1 MIDHIADRD
10 TSTNPVVIGFD
21 GSEAA
26 ERALERAAR
35 VAGPDGRVVVVTA
48 RPTIPSSPLT
58 PEPILDAP
66 SPTEQRELLERS
78 RTLLTDHGAQATF
91 VAMEANP
98 AEALLSV
105 ARSEHAALIVVGQT
119 GSGFVTRAL
128 LGSTATNVIRHAPCD
143 VLVVV

>member
-1 MIDHIADRD
+1 
-10 TSTNPVVIGFD
+10 
-21 GSEAA
+21 
-26 ERALERAAR
+26 
-35 VAGPDGRVVVVTA
+35 
-48 RPTIPSSPLT
+48 
-58 PEPILDAP
+58 
-66 SPTEQRELLERS
+66 
-78 RTLLTDHGAQATF
+78 
-91 VAMEANP
+91 MEANP